1 MCSLFG
7 LIDYENAVP
16 SFARKVIVK
25 ILAQECEARG
35 TDATGIAYN
44 THGSL
49 RVYKRPV
56 RAAKFKFNLPSDSRV
71 IMGHTRMTTKG
82 NQKVNNNNHPF
93 YGSVPDNV
101 FALAHNGVLYNDE
114 QLRSQMQL
122 PNTTIE
128 TDSYVA
134 VQLIERIGHISF
146 ESLKEMSET
155 VNGSFCFSVLTYEN
169 DVYLVKGSNPL
180 AIYDC
185 GGFYVYASTK
195 EILDKALKRLHIRK
209 KSEVQS
215 SQGDILKISANGS
228 VERSTFNCFDYE
240 YSRYSFLSSYIGR
253 DRDDADELDLIIQYA
268 SYFGIDERD
277 IIMLSDMGYDACDI
291 EEMLYDP
298 VGMQT
303 VINEYRDL
311 MVCDIG

>member
-56 RAAKFKFNLPSDSRV
+56 RAAKFKFNLPSDSHV

-93 YGSVPDNV
+93 YGSVSDNV

-122 PNTTIE
+122 PHTTIE

-134 VQLIERIGHISF
+134 VQILEQIGHISF
-146 ESLKEMSET
+146 EALKEMSET
-155 VNGSFCFSVLTYEN
+155 VSGSFCFSVLTDEN
-169 DVYLVKGSNPL
+169 DVY
-180 AIYDC
+180 
-185 GGFYVYASTK
+185 
-195 EILDKALKRLHIRK
+195 
-209 KSEVQS
+209 
-215 SQGDILKISANGS
+215 IS
-228 VERSTFNCFDYE
+228 FN
-240 YSRYSFLSSYIGR
+240 
-253 DRDDADELDLIIQYA
+253 DLICCTYSNFFFGCFSARA
-268 SYFGIDERD
+268 SFSSRAISFS
-277 IIMLSDMGYDACDI
+277 ILSRCSSETI
-291 EEMLYDP
+291 CSSRVLP
-298 VGMQT
+298 SCISIPPT
-303 VINEYRDL
+303 
-311 MVCDIG
+311 